1 MGRPK
6 NIVKRKTFT
15 TTIKVDLLN
24 RIKQISE
31 IEGIPVNR
39 LVEVSLEK
47 HLEDIKIDIVK

>member
-24 RIKQISE
+24 RINK
-31 IEGIPVNR
+31 
-39 LVEVSLEK
+39 LVK
-47 HLEDIKIDIVK
+47 